1 VSQATRAGQLTLGDY
16 LDRAWREGAM
26 WTLMCAAAFL
36 VVALASYSP
45 GDPGWSFV
53 GDSDGIA
60 NAGGRFGA
68 WFADLALFVFGVF
81 AYLLPLMV
89 AWSAYLVF
97 RQRAPEPE
105 TKLYWLALRW
115 VGFVLLITAGAALA
129 NIYFPHLMQELPNGI
144 GGGLGLL
151 VTEYA
156 EHAFGPAGAPLTL
169 SALFLVGFMFATG
182 LSPLDLVDGLGGL
195 TLAVFRMPVAAV
207 RALGRIRLPRLRRAR
222 PEAGDDEPDEF
233 DAPDAVDDFDTP
245 ATARRW
251 ICWTRRARAIPRS
264 SPAQLEP
271 CRANWRRGWQEFGV
285 VAEVVAVHPGPVVA
299 LFELELAPG
308 MKVSK
313 ITGLAKDI
321 ARALSKVSVRVVE
334 VIPGKSVIG
343 LEVPNDHREMVC

>member
-16 LDRAWREGAM
+16 IDRAWREGAM
-26 WTLMCAAAFL
+26 WSLVLAALYL
-36 VVALASYSP
+36 VLALASYSP

-53 GDSDGIA
+53 GQSDGVD
-60 NAGGRFGA
+60 NVGGRFGA
-68 WFADLALFVFGVF
+68 WFADIALFLLGAF

-89 AWSAYLVF
+89 AWSGYLVF

-115 VGFVLLITAGAALA
+115 SGFLLLLTAGAALA
-129 NIYFPHLMQELPNGI
+129 SIHMAHLMTDLPNGV

-156 EHAFGPAGAPLTL
+156 SLAFGPAGGSLVLA
-169 SALFLVGFMFATG
+169 ALLLAGFMLATG
-182 LSPLDLVDGLGGL
+182 ISPLRLVDGLGAITL
-195 TLAVFRMPVAAV
+195 TLFRAPVTLL
-207 RALGRIRLPRLRRAR
+207 RALGRIRIPAWR
-222 PEAGDDEPDEF
+222 PWPSRPVREPEPDAFAPDESETPDLGAAEQSEHEWF
-233 DAPDAVDDFDTP
+233 DAA
-245 ATARRW
+245 ALAARG
-251 ICWTRRARAIPRS
+251 
-264 SPAQLEP
+264 P
-271 CRANWRRGWQEFGV
+271 CRASSRPGWEFGV

-308 MKVSK
+308 LKVSK

-334 VIPGKSVIG
+334 VIPAS
-343 LEVPNDHREMVC
+343 P